1 MTSVKVSLDIQRLAA
16 ATVQACGMCEYAKL
30 HYVFFVLYFNA
41 RFQHENVK
49 LFGNLLPCR
58 AFIERSPV
66 ELSSARMFDATS
78 LVEHMP
84 HSVLGRLRGGFFF
97 SQSCGSGHRE
107 EGLVRDS
114 SCPVVSI
121 MTCMTWPKTQ
131 GQQKHTNNAA
141 LLTDFT
147 SCHCVCITSLCQ
159 IKLHSCHYTS
169 NDTQVGMWVKRV
181 KDKCICSYIQ

>member
-1 MTSVKVSLDIQRLAA
+1 
-16 ATVQACGMCEYAKL
+16 MCEYAKL
-30 HYVFFVLYFNA
+30 HYAFFFVLYFNA

-58 AFIERSPV
+58 AFIERSAV

-78 LVEHMP
+78 LAEHMP
-84 HSVLGRLRGGFFF
+84 HSVLGRLRGGFF
-97 SQSCGSGHRE
+97 SRLKPASLAIGRKGWSRTAAVQSF
-107 EGLVRDS
+107 
-114 SCPVVSI
+114 VSI

-147 SCHCVCITSLCQ
+147 SCYYVCNTGLCVINLD
-159 IKLHSCHYTS
+159 SCHCKIT
-169 NDTQVGMWVKRV
+169 DAEVAMWVERV
-181 KDKCICSYIQ
+181 KDRCKSSFTE